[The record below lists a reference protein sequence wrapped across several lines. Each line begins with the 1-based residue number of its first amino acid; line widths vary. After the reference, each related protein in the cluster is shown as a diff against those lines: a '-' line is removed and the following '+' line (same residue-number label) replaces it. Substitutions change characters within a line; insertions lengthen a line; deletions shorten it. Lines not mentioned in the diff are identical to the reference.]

1 MNWRL
6 VALFLAASSVLPVFG
21 LDGTIVSDVDQTAA
35 RTIFGPGLSPI
46 QADTA
51 RGTLQSVVG
60 DSATIGGWTIKGAVW
75 ALVDSLP
82 TNDPTQVPSGGVTFS
97 SRLLELDAQWQVVP
111 GTWMLDVGKQIIH
124 PSSGFFKTPLNLISR
139 GAAGN
144 VPETTPAASPQWEEG
159 WLGAKIVYV
168 VGDWTFEDF
177 FSPPMTWS
185 DNVDQILHYL
195 TLQQSSLQ
203 NQFRIDGHLGNTDLQ
218 LLALL
223 TSDNQVHFQT
233 GAGVEFNLG
242 DSLTVR
248 AEATLSDSLDRTY
261 VVDAASLAVATQTLT
276 WVPRLLIGTTWSVTN
291 DLSLVTEYYYNGLGF
306 LGSDYTSA
314 VQYAKNRFAAGA
326 NSPDILGQFGSFSA
340 GRNYAFVRLADN
352 ISNQVTGQGW
362 AEVNLQDLSGMLGI
376 GISAKYDHWALTGAL
391 AQTWGTDGSEAHA
404 LPYLWQVNAELQF
417 FF

>member
-1 MNWRL
+1 
-6 VALFLAASSVLPVFG
+6 
-21 LDGTIVSDVDQTAA
+21 
-35 RTIFGPGLSPI
+35 
-46 QADTA
+46 
-51 RGTLQSVVG
+51 
-60 DSATIGGWTIKGAVW
+60 
-75 ALVDSLP
+75 
-82 TNDPTQVPSGGVTFS
+82 
-97 SRLLELDAQWQVVP
+97 
-111 GTWMLDVGKQIIH
+111 
-124 PSSGFFKTPLNLISR
+124 
-139 GAAGN
+139 
-144 VPETTPAASPQWEEG
+144 
-159 WLGAKIVYV
+159 
-168 VGDWTFEDF
+168 
-177 FSPPMTWS
+177 MTWS